1 MKRIFSAT
9 SRRTL
14 TTLYCLLQGTYW
26 VISAAEMDYAAT
38 PLLRERGFSSISIG
52 IISGAKFLSLIFFQ
66 YFIGRFA
73 DSHKDRISLKKIV
86 SILTIIAIA
95 ADLALLFMPVS
106 FVTAL
111 VVFIIFG
118 GTVNCVL
125 PLIEA
130 LSIDYMNSGLSMN
143 YTLSRATGSLTY
155 CVFAYLLGIWT
166 GKLGMDFS
174 LVFMAVVL
182 VVFLGINLVMPKP
195 VVMKSGNPVLVQ
207 TGVPLSVDV
216 SEISQDA
223 ADQGVLSQME
233 SPVRQVHSTG
243 WILKNCGKYRR
254 FLLECFFVFLGY
266 DMNIAFLYDRVK
278 DIGGTDSAYGLVF
291 SMIGLFEIPV
301 ALGFYRLMR
310 VRGITIERL
319 MAFFGAFC
327 TARAFF
333 TTISVNMTQMVLTQ
347 AFELLGMGVFYAG
360 SVFFVMKTVPEA
372 DSAKGMSLINLFAV
386 GAAEAVAFFISGI
399 IRDSLG
405 VLQLMYI
412 SVLVS
417 AIGVIVGLPL
427 ARKSREEHA

>member
-14 TTLYCLLQGTYW
+14 TILYCLLQGTYW

-95 ADLALLFMPVS
+95 ADLALLFMPVR
-106 FVTAL
+106 FGTTL
-111 VVFIIFG
+111 VVFVIFG
-118 GTVNCVL
+118 GTINCVL

-195 VVMKSGNPVLVQ
+195 GVSQVKS
-207 TGVPLSVDV
+207 SVN
-216 SEISQDA
+216 
-223 ADQGVLSQME
+223 
-233 SPVRQVHSTG
+233 RVHSTG
-243 WILKNCGKYRR
+243 WILKNCSKYRR

-278 DIGGTDSAYGLVF
+278 DIGGSDSAYGLVF
-291 SMIGLFEIPV
+291 AMIGLFEIPV
-301 ALGFYRLMR
+301 ALGFYRLMK

-333 TTISVNMTQMVLTQ
+333 TTISVNMTQMVLAQ

-386 GAAEAVAFFISGI
+386 GAAEAVAFFISGV

-412 SVLVS
+412 SVFVS

-427 ARKSREEHA
+427 AIEPRDESDDVQMRV

>member
-1 MKRIFSAT
+1 
-9 SRRTL
+9 
-14 TTLYCLLQGTYW
+14 
-26 VISAAEMDYAAT
+26 
-38 PLLRERGFSSISIG
+38 
-52 IISGAKFLSLIFFQ
+52 
-66 YFIGRFA
+66 
-73 DSHKDRISLKKIV
+73 
-86 SILTIIAIA
+86 
-95 ADLALLFMPVS
+95 MPVR
-106 FVTAL
+106 FVTTL
-111 VVFIIFG
+111 VVFVIFG
-118 GTVNCVL
+118 GTINCVL

-195 VVMKSGNPVLVQ
+195 GVSQVKS
-207 TGVPLSVDV
+207 SVN
-216 SEISQDA
+216 
-223 ADQGVLSQME
+223 
-233 SPVRQVHSTG
+233 RVHSTG
-243 WILKNCGKYRR
+243 WILKNCSKYRR

-278 DIGGTDSAYGLVF
+278 DIGGSDSAYGLVF
-291 SMIGLFEIPV
+291 AMIGLFEIPV
-301 ALGFYRLMR
+301 ALGFYRLMK

-333 TTISVNMTQMVLTQ
+333 TTISVNMTQMVLAQ

-386 GAAEAVAFFISGI
+386 GAAEAVAFFISGV